1 MQSISDFSSV
11 HARGGDV
18 YKRVNTLQNAPR
30 KLTISHFTCGLAA
43 QGTAHLTGGM
53 PVILDDI
60 ADVMSHHSIREIK
73 RKTGLR
79 KSRIY
84 SLRCGCTFHLDY
96 DLVVALKRLGYEIKL
111 EKTSGIPDT

>member
-1 MQSISDFSSV
+1 MN
-11 HARGGDV
+11 HAIPLQYMPGKGRLLPGGLPAV
-18 YKRVNTLQNAPR
+18 AEVVPAGV
-30 KLTISHFTCGLAA
+30 GLYPEA
-43 QGTAHLTGGM
+43 GGKGGM
-53 PVILDDI
+53 PVIFDDI

-96 DLVVALKRLGYEIKL
+96 DLVVALKRLLYDIKL
-111 EKTSGIPDT
+111 

>member
-1 MQSISDFSSV
+1 MRKWIWRDSHEIPLQYMPGKG
-11 HARGGDV
+11 RLLPGGLPAV
-18 YKRVNTLQNAPR
+18 AEVVPAGV
-30 KLTISHFTCGLAA
+30 GLYPEA
-43 QGTAHLTGGM
+43 GGEGGM
-53 PVILDDI
+53 PVIFDDI

>member
-1 MQSISDFSSV
+1 MPGKGRLHPDRLSIV
-11 HARGGDV
+11 AAVVPAGMGLYPEAGGE
-18 YKRVNTLQNAPR
+18 
-30 KLTISHFTCGLAA
+30 
-43 QGTAHLTGGM
+43 GGM
-53 PVILDDI
+53 PVIFDDI

-96 DLVVALKRLGYEIKL
+96 DLVVALKRLEYEIKL